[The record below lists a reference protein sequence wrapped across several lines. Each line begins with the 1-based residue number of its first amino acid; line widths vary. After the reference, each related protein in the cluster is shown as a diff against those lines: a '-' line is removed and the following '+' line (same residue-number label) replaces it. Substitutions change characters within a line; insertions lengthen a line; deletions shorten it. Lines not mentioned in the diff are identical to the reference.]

1 MRGGGSK
8 TYVRFRGGVK
18 RLHNFLGVG
27 HFFDSH
33 VLFRVRKKAAMRG
46 NSDSDSDK
54 QEH

>member
-1 MRGGGSK
+1 MTVCDSDGDNIFWGW
-8 TYVRFRGGVK
+8 VK
-18 RLHNFLGVG
+18 SLHKFLGVG

-46 NSDSDSDK
+46 NSDSDSDE